1 MCGILGGYFQNP
13 SNNIKR
19 KFEHELSKL
28 SHRGPDD
35 RGCETFALSDKTEV
49 ILGHT
54 RLSIIDL
61 SEAGHQ
67 PMSTEDGS
75 ISIVFNGEIY
85 NYIEL
90 REEITNHEYQ
100 FNTRTDTEVL
110 LKAYHLWG
118 AGCLKKLTG
127 MFALCIYDK
136 SKQTLII
143 ARDAFGIKPLFY
155 TQTKEGFLFSSELN
169 PILGLVESKP
179 KPNYQVAF
187 EYIVHGNYDDSENTF
202 FKNIKHLRPAS
213 YIEFDLTNAV
223 LSEPT
228 TWWSPKTKE
237 NNAVSFEEAS
247 RRVKELFV
255 DSVKIHLRSDVPVGV
270 TLSGGIDSSAVV
282 CTMRHLDPNI
292 PIHTFSYIAA
302 GSEKTEEKWVDFV
315 NDNTNSVGHKVSAT
329 PEELM
334 RDLGNLIY
342 SQGEPFGTT
351 SIYAQYR
358 VFKLANQ
365 QDITVTLDGQGAD
378 ELLAGYDGYPGERLV
393 SLFELGHYMKAFLFA
408 KNWSTWPGRKRGYS
422 WLYLGRKILPSS
434 LYKISRR
441 ILGRNFEPKWL
452 NMTKLKTLGI
462 EVDENRPFMSN
473 KYKGRRVVEQLSES
487 IKNRG
492 LPSLLRHGDRN
503 SMKFSIES
511 RVPFLTTSLVDYLF
525 TLPENYLISDSG
537 ETKSV
542 FKHAMR
548 GIVPKTILERKDK
561 IGFDVDSTTWKH
573 TYIEELK
580 KINIDSLANF
590 INIEKFVYEASSANE
605 SLCWR
610 VLNYVKW
617 YELFIDN
624 D

>member
-1 MCGILGGYFQNP
+1 
-13 SNNIKR
+13 
-19 KFEHELSKL
+19 
-28 SHRGPDD
+28 
-35 RGCETFALSDKTEV
+35 
-49 ILGHT
+49 
-54 RLSIIDL
+54 
-61 SEAGHQ
+61 
-67 PMSTEDGS
+67 
-75 ISIVFNGEIY
+75 
-85 NYIEL
+85 
-90 REEITNHEYQ
+90 
-100 FNTRTDTEVL
+100 
-110 LKAYHLWG
+110 
-118 AGCLKKLTG
+118 
-127 MFALCIYDK
+127 
-136 SKQTLII
+136 
-143 ARDAFGIKPLFY
+143 
-155 TQTKEGFLFSSELN
+155 
-169 PILGLVESKP
+169 
-179 KPNYQVAF
+179 
-187 EYIVHGNYDDSENTF
+187 
-202 FKNIKHLRPAS
+202 
-213 YIEFDLTNAV
+213 
-223 LSEPT
+223 
-228 TWWSPKTKE
+228 
-237 NNAVSFEEAS
+237 
-247 RRVKELFV
+247 
-255 DSVKIHLRSDVPVGV
+255 
-270 TLSGGIDSSAVV
+270 
-282 CTMRHLDPNI
+282 
-292 PIHTFSYIAA
+292 
-302 GSEKTEEKWVDFV
+302 
-315 NDNTNSVGHKVSAT
+315 
-329 PEELM
+329 
-334 RDLGNLIY
+334 
-342 SQGEPFGTT
+342 
-351 SIYAQYR
+351 
-358 VFKLANQ
+358 
-365 QDITVTLDGQGAD
+365 
-378 ELLAGYDGYPGERLV
+378 
-393 SLFELGHYMKAFLFA
+393 
-408 KNWSTWPGRKRGYS
+408 
-422 WLYLGRKILPSS
+422 LGRKILPSS